1 MRDVKIDRDNL
12 ENFLDY
18 LQDKVEDYYKKE
30 TERAIKEF
38 LKELK

>member
-1 MRDVKIDRDNL
+1 MREVKIDRDNL